1 MRSLRSFEPRSKARQ
16 PPARTSGSSKSS
28 GISCSSMVNLGLRL
42 GIDAEAA
49 LRAANTKFTRR
60 MDSMAAQARENGQVL
75 ETMTLDEMNVL
86 WDRVKDGEKSKERG

>member
-1 MRSLRSFEPRSKARQ
+1 
-16 PPARTSGSSKSS
+16 
-28 GISCSSMVNLGLRL
+28 MVNLGLRL

-60 MDSMAAQARENGQVL
+60 MDSMAAQARETGQAL

-86 WDRVKDGEKSKERG
+86 WDRAKDKEKSKERG